1 MNVTCKNLL
10 PEDGQL
16 VSVTRPTLIEL
27 YFKENINLAG
37 TMGTGQG
44 QGI

>member
-1 MNVTCKNLL
+1 MECHLQNLL

-44 QGI
+44 I